1 MNAGKST
8 LAVPL
13 LIILV
18 GIGWLLSTL
27 NIFPPEINWI
37 WTAGLAAAGI
47 MPFAVSGVDKV
58 NVVIGPWFLSASI
71 LSVLRQSG
79 KLTFDVGVPILV
91 IIGGLLM
98 VVARSPAFP
107 SPKWIIDDVSQGPRT
122 SKEE

>member
-1 MNAGKST
+1 MNSGKST

-13 LIILV
+13 LMIVV

-27 NIFPPEINWI
+27 GIFPPEINWI

-58 NVVIGPWFLSASI
+58 NVVVGPWFLSASV

-79 KLTFDVGVPILV
+79 QLAFDVEVPILV

-98 VVARSPAFP
+98 IVARSATIP
-107 SPKWIIDDVSQGPRT
+107 SPKWIIDDVSQSPRT
-122 SKEE
+122 GIDE